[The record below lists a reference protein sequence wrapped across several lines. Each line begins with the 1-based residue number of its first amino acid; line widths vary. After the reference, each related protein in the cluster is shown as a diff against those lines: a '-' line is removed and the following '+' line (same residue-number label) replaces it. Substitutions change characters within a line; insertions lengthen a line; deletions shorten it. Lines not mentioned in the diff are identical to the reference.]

1 MLCGLFGGG
10 QRQFLLRAENAVR
23 VREALT
29 EGREGGRGNDCARA
43 AFALRD
49 GFVEV
54 EQVIA
59 SVRGG
64 VRVELMDKGAALGA
78 ILKAGLPQDGD
89 PEAVASFFAALQ
101 GAAREEP
108 ASGDDGKN

>member
-1 MLCGLFGGG
+1 MKWEELAYSLLEARPNDAVKLALAVAEGKPPNLKGAD
-10 QRQFLLRAENAVR
+10 LRA
-23 VREALT
+23 L
-29 EGREGGRGNDCARA
+29 
-43 AFALRD
+43 
-49 GFVEV
+49 VELEV
-54 EQVIA
+54 KPG
-59 SVRGG
+59 GG
-64 VRVELMDKGAALGA
+64 VRVEGAALGA